1 MTRVLITGGSGF
13 IGGYLVA
20 QALEKGFDVTVALRP
35 NSDKTRL
42 SDPRLH
48 LLYLPLH
55 DLAAMTDLLRSTAP
69 FDWVIHN
76 AGVTKA
82 LSKDGYREGNTENT
96 RRLVQALQQADRV
109 PTLFLMV
116 SSLAALGDAPAGGEW
131 ITADQTPAPL
141 TPYGDSKH
149 KAEVFLASLPPSFP
163 WIVVQPTAV
172 YGPWERDILTV
183 IRLASK
189 GLALTIGLKS
199 QKLSFIHGSD
209 VAKAIFH
216 ILQHP
221 KTQSRQKLILSDGQ
235 KYTTEDLVDAISSA
249 LGRKKTLRVRLPL
262 TVVRPIAWIA
272 ATIGHWQKQPA
283 ALNPDKI
290 PELTA
295 ENWHCDAR
303 PLLVTLGFRPEF
315 DLYSGMRN
323 TVNWYRQ
330 QGWLK

>member
-55 DLAAMTDLLRSTAP
+55 DLAAMTDLLRNTVP

-131 ITADQTPAPL
+131 ITADQPPTPL
-141 TPYGDSKH
+141 TPYADSKH

-249 LGRKKTLRVRLPL
+249 LGRKKTLRLRLPL
-262 TVVRPIAWIA
+262 FIVKPIAWIA

-303 PLLVTLGFRPEF
+303 PLLVTLGFRPKF

-323 TVNWYRQ
+323 TINWYRQ

>member
-42 SDPRLH
+42 SDPRLR

-82 LSKDGYREGNTENT
+82 LSKQGYIEGNTENT

-109 PTLFLMV
+109 PTMFLMV
-116 SSLAALGDAPAGGEW
+116 SSLAALGSAPTGKEW
-131 ITADQTPAPL
+131 ITAEGPPSPL
-141 TPYGDSKH
+141 TPYADSKH
-149 KAEVFLASLPPSFP
+149 KAEVFLESLPPDFP

-183 IRLASK
+183 VRLASK

-199 QKLSFIHGSD
+199 QKLSFVHGSD

-221 KTQSRQKLILSDGQ
+221 KTQLRQKFILSDGQ
-235 KYTTEDLVDAISSA
+235 AYTTEDLVDAISGA

-262 TVVRPIAWIA
+262 FVVKPIAWIA
-272 ATIGHWQKQPA
+272 ETVGRWQNKPA
-283 ALNPDKI
+283 ALNRDKI

-295 ENWHCDAR
+295 ENWHCDAS
-303 PLLVTLGFRPEF
+303 PLLDTLGFRPEF
-315 DLYSGMRN
+315 DLYSGMQD

-330 QGWLK
+330 QGWL